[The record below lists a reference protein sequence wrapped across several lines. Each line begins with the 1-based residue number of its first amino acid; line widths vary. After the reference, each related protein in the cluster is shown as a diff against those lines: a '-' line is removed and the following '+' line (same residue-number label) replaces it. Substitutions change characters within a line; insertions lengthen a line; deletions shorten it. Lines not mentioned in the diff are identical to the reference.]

1 MLDWG
6 GRGGEV
12 GQVRVDMNDSRDGFM
27 LWDGDAGGD

>member
-1 MLDWG
+1 MLGWG
-6 GRGGEV
+6 REVEV